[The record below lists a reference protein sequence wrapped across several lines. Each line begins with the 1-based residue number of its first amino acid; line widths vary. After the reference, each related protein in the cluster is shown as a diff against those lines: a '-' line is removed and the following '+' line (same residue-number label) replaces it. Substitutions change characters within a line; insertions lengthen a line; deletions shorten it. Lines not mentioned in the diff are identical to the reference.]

1 MQKLA
6 SDNPEGHKKC
16 LSREI
21 KGHLEMNYIV
31 CIHILHE
38 NTHTL
43 TVNIN
48 CNRII
53 SLCTGHKSVHSL
65 HSYDC
70 TCEVGVH
77 GVEGRESEGVGGLS
91 DDCTT
96 TRHYSIPLPV
106 PPSEGI
112 EDVSRVHY
120 SQVQCGSAG
129 QSLHLPSKQGTKGDS
144 DGHNRSWDC
153 MGRR

>member
-1 MQKLA
+1 MRI
-6 SDNPEGHKKC
+6 P
-16 LSREI
+16 
-21 KGHLEMNYIV
+21 
-31 CIHILHE
+31 
-38 NTHTL
+38 TL

-53 SLCTGHKSVHSL
+53 SLCTGHKSVHTL

-70 TCEVGVH
+70 TCEVDVC
-77 GVEGRESEGVGGLS
+77 GVEGRESEGGGGGGLS

-96 TRHYSIPLPV
+96 TRHYSISLSV
-106 PPSEGI
+106 LPSEEI

-129 QSLHLPSKQGTKGDS
+129 QSLHLPSKQGTRGDS
-144 DGHNRSWDC
+144 DGHNRSGDC